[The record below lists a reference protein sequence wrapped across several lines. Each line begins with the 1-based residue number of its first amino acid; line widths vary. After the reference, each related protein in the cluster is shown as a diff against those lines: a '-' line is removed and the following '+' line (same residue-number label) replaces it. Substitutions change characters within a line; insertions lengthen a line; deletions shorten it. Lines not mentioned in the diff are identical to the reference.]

1 MWCFN
6 LYVGPQ
12 RDLGVLCATNVTS
25 HATHQHATT
34 FCFFKTSGLRFKQT
48 DKVHFK
54 RGNIKH
60 YCKNRKVDFLLFSKE
75 HTSVHFFLQACTYS
89 LEVHTYPLNFEY
101 FLLFVKEHASVHSWP
116 MATTIRL
123 LELGQ
128 AINMKTIDNR

>member
-48 DKVHFK
+48 DKVHLKKEEISTIIVKIGKWTFS
-54 RGNIKH
+54 
-60 YCKNRKVDFLLFSKE
+60 YFPKNTQAFIFS
-75 HTSVHFFLQACTYS
+75 
-89 LEVHTYPLNFEY
+89 
-101 FLLFVKEHASVHSWP
+101 ASVHIFS
-116 MATTIRL
+116 
-123 LELGQ
+123 
-128 AINMKTIDNR
+128 